1 MSATEM
7 LARMREQKAKAQGPD
22 FVVNPEDFYVKLRI
36 VTHRRRQLALYLA
49 VAFVVLT
56 SLVIGHLAGSRHW
69 GFVALP
75 ITFVG
80 LLITLIPP
88 SEEWAYRPWQAR
100 PRQYERHQIERR

>member
-1 MSATEM
+1 MSANEI
-7 LARMREQKAKAQGPD
+7 LLRMREAKQKKATSD
-22 FVVNPEDFYVKLRI
+22 FVANPDDFYVKLRI

-56 SLVIGHLAGSRHW
+56 SLVIQHLSGHRHW
-69 GFVALP
+69 GFIALP

-80 LLITLIPP
+80 LMIAVIPP